1 MVKFLKIIPIAVK
14 TGTVTIKYPYQE
26 PLVTDSFR
34 GAIEIDP
41 NKCVGCGACT
51 RICPPKALTLTTE
64 SNTMILRYFVGR
76 CIFCG
81 MCADT
86 CPEKAIKITK
96 EFELATGNIYD
107 LYSDVEHEVKTCS
120 ICGKTFTSKKLSNKI
135 ASKVPD
141 IPTET
146 MDLCPD
152 CRRKET
158 LKKFIGVPEQ

>member
-1 MVKFLKIIPIAVK
+1 MVKFLKILPIAIK

-26 PLVTDSFR
+26 PLITESFR

-51 RICPPKALTLTTE
+51 RICPPKALTMTIE
-64 SNTMILRYFVGR
+64 SNTIILKYFVGR

-86 CPEKAIKITK
+86 CPEKAISITK
-96 EFELATGNIYD
+96 EFELATGNIFD
-107 LYSDVEHEVKTCS
+107 LYADVEHEVKTCP
-120 ICGKTFTSKKLSNKI
+120 ICGKTFITRKLSDKI
-135 ASKVPD
+135 ISKVPD
-141 IPTET
+141 IPLET

-158 LKKFIGVPEQ
+158 LKKFIGVPE

>member
-41 NKCVGCGACT
+41 NKCVGCGACM

-158 LKKFIGVPEQ
+158 LKKFIGVLEQ